1 MSADHV
7 EVALR
12 VAAALDA
19 AGVEY
24 LVGGSMA
31 SSMAGEPRTT
41 LDIDLV
47 VRMKEAHVARLVQ
60 ELGEEFHA
68 DPKSLQRAAREGTSA
83 NLLHLSSAVKVDLF
97 VLGPSLF
104 EQGQMRRRRQ
114 VKVASNPDRFLFA
127 YTPEDI
133 VLQKLRWYRMG
144 NEVSDRQWRDV
155 LSVLWN
161 RALTIDHEYLRQ
173 GAVALGVEDLLS
185 RASSESDEGP

>member
-1 MSADHV
+1 MSVDPVH
-7 EVALR
+7 VALQ
-12 VAAALDA
+12 VAAALEA

-47 VRMKEAHVARLVQ
+47 VRMTEAHVAMLVH
-60 ELGEEFHA
+60 ELGEEFHI
-68 DPKSLQRAAREGTSA
+68 DPDSLKRAARQGTSA
-83 NLLHLSSAVKVDLF
+83 NFFHVSSALKVDLF
-97 VLGPSLF
+97 VLGTSPF
-104 EQGQMRRRRQ
+104 EQEQMRRRRK
-114 VKVASNPDRFLFA
+114 VKVASDPDRFLFA

-155 LSVLWN
+155 LSVLGN
-161 RALTIDHEYLRQ
+161 RELTLDRAYLSQ
-173 GAVALGVEDLLS
+173 GATALGVTDLLG
-185 RASSESDEGP
+185 RAISESDE